1 MNDEA
6 VKAAVDKFLK
16 NVSFT
21 ARREIEKVVRSAV
34 SSGKLRNGEPLTAAV
49 TLSNEKVGLN
59 VTIFSKIEI

>member
-21 ARREIEKVVRSAV
+21 ARREIEKVVRNAV
-34 SSGKLRNGEPLTAAV
+34 SSGKLQSGEPLTAAV

>member
-34 SSGKLRNGEPLTAAV
+34 NSGKLRNGEPLTAAV